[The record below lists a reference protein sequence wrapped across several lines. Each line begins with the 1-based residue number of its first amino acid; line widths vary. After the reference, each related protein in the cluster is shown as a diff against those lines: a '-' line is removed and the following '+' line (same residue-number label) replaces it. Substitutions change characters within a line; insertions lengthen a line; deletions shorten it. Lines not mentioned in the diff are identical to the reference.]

1 MKKEWSSNWISSKQ
15 PRKQR
20 KYRHNAPLHVK
31 QKFISAHLS
40 EVLRK
45 RFGKRSL
52 SLRKGDEVKVM
63 NGTDKG
69 FKGKVERV
77 NLKNTKIYIEG
88 LNTKKVD
95 GSEVMKAI
103 DPSNLMIIEAKIEDK
118 KRQMIIE
125 RSRTAK
131 TKTAKK
137 GE

>member
-125 RSRTAK
+125 RSR
-131 TKTAKK
+131 
-137 GE
+137 